1 MSDLVAFLRARVA
14 EDEEDARKAGA
25 ASEEWR
31 FDESQPTAAIVANNS
46 PRWESYLGSG
56 VWNCDDPYDDC
67 EDARREA
74 RDEAEHIVR
83 WDPARVLA
91 EVEVKRAILALYED
105 ADRAETL
112 LGGTGDGA
120 ECRTLDY
127 VLRQFTRAYAEHP
140 DFDPEWSI
148 R

>member
-1 MSDLVAFLRARVA
+1 MSDLVTFLRARLD

-25 ASEEWR
+25 ASKEWR
-31 FDESQPTAAIVANNS
+31 FDESRPTAAIVADGS

-56 VWNCDDPYDDC
+56 VWDCDDPYDDC

-91 EVEVKRAILALYED
+91 EVAAKRVLLAPHAGYHDCTALGSD
-105 ADRAETL
+105 CSWITSTDFRTIVLPAL
-112 LGGTGDGA
+112 LA
-120 ECRTLDY
+120 P
-127 VLRQFTRAYAEHP
+127 YAEHP
-140 DFDPEWSI
+140 DVDPAW
-148 R
+148 RV